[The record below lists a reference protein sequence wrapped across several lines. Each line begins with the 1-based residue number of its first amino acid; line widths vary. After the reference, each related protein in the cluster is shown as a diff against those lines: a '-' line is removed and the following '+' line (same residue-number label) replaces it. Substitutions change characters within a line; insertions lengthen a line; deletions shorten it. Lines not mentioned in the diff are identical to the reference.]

1 MMYDTGSFTVVQ
13 IRCVAG
19 PCAGGNNFL
28 LTPLVPSMFHTSYIE
43 INKPA
48 LKSNLRFLK
57 RLTGPDVRFC
67 SVIKGNAYGHGIEH
81 FLPLAEDC
89 GVDYFAVHSADEA
102 LRAHTTRKRESHI
115 MIMGMIDD
123 DQLSWAIE
131 NDISFYVFEFD
142 RLNAAIYAA
151 RKQGGKARIHVEL
164 ETGMNRLG
172 FAWED
177 RDRLAKVLVDNRK
190 NLHVMGLCTHYAGAE
205 SVANYLRIQNQIANF
220 NRYQWYLR
228 KKEVRSDMRHT
239 ACSAPLVSYPHTK
252 MDMVRIGIMQYGFWP
267 SKETFMQYLT
277 QNGGTR
283 MTDSPLRQLISWKSG
298 IMSIKHVKAGEFIG
312 YGTVYQTTDDTVIA
326 SVPVGYSHGFSRSLS
341 NLGKVLVH
349 GRRVPVIGMVNMNM
363 MIVDVS
369 HCPGVERGDE
379 VVLIGSQRKNRMTV
393 SSFSDM
399 TNDVNYETLVRLPRE
414 IPRFILE

>member
-1 MMYDTGSFTVVQ
+1 
-13 IRCVAG
+13 
-19 PCAGGNNFL
+19 
-28 LTPLVPSMFHTSYIE
+28 MFHTSFIE
-43 INKPA
+43 ISKAA

-57 RLTGPDVRFC
+57 KLTGPDVRLC

-81 FLPLAEDC
+81 FLPLAEEC
-89 GVDYFAVHSADEA
+89 GVNYFAVHSADEA
-102 LRAHTTRKRESHI
+102 LRALMSRRKDSHI

-123 DQLSWAIE
+123 DQLSWAVE

-151 RKQGGKARIHVEL
+151 KKQNGKARIHLEL

-172 FAWED
+172 FDWED
-177 RDRLAKVLVDNRK
+177 RNKLADLLVR
-190 NLHVMGLCTHYAGAE
+190 NLDHLHIMGICTHFAGAE
-205 SVANYLRIQNQIANF
+205 SIANYLRIQNQIANF
-220 NRYQWYLR
+220 NRYHGYLR
-228 KKEVRSDMRHT
+228 KKGVEADMRHT
-239 ACSAPLVSYPHTK
+239 ACSAPLVAYPHTK
-252 MDMVRIGIMQYGFWP
+252 MDMVRVGILQYGFWP

-277 QNGGTR
+277 QNGKRR
-283 MTDSPLRQLISWKSG
+283 MTDNPLRQTISWKSK
-298 IMSIKHVKAGEFIG
+298 IMSIKKVRAGEFVG
-312 YGTVYQTTDDTVIA
+312 YGTIYQTTDDTLIA
-326 SVPVGYSHGFSRSLS
+326 AVPVGYSHGFGRVLS

-369 HCPGVERGDE
+369 HCPGVQREDE
-379 VVLIGSQRKNRMTV
+379 VVLIGSQRNNRITV

>member
-1 MMYDTGSFTVVQ
+1 
-13 IRCVAG
+13 
-19 PCAGGNNFL
+19 
-28 LTPLVPSMFHTSYIE
+28 MFHTSFIE

-48 LKSNLRFLK
+48 LKSNLRFLRK
-57 RLTGPDVRFC
+57 LTGPDVRLC

-81 FLPLAEDC
+81 FLPLAEEC

-102 LRAHTTRKRESHI
+102 LRALMSRRKDSHI

-123 DQLSWAIE
+123 DQLSWAVE
-131 NDISFYVFEFD
+131 NGISFYVFEFD
-142 RLNAAIYAA
+142 RLNAAIYSAK
-151 RKQGGKARIHVEL
+151 KQNSKALIHVEL
-164 ETGMNRLG
+164 ETGMNRIG
-172 FAWED
+172 FEWED
-177 RDRLAKVLVDNRK
+177 RNRLADLLVRNREH
-190 NLHVMGLCTHYAGAE
+190 LHIMGVCTHYAGAE
-205 SVANYLRIQNQIANF
+205 SIANYLRIQNQIANF
-220 NRYQWYLR
+220 NRYNGYLR
-228 KKEVRSDMRHT
+228 KKGVSADMRHT
-239 ACSAPLVSYPHTK
+239 ACSAPLVAYPHTK

-277 QNGGTR
+277 QNGKKR
-283 MTDSPLRQLISWKSG
+283 MTDNPLRQIISWKSK
-298 IMSIKHVKAGEFIG
+298 IMNIKKVSAGEFVG
-312 YGTVYQTTDDTVIA
+312 YGTVYQTTDDTLIA
-326 SVPVGYSHGFSRSLS
+326 AVPVGYSHGFGRILS

-369 HCPGVERGDE
+369 HCPGVKREDE
-379 VVLIGSQRKNRMTV
+379 VVLIGSQRKNRITV